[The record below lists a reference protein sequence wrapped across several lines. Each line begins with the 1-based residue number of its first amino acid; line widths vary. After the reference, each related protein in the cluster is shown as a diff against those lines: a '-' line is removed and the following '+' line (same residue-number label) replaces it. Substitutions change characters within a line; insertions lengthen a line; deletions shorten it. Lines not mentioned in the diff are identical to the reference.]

1 MTKSQPTRK
10 EIIAAHEALEK
21 LCDRLP
27 ATRAAKESI
36 LCALP
41 PKLQPT
47 MDEVEWDD
55 EKHYLAEAEHMHS
68 GRVIM
73 LAQVDEFTIECF
85 KKGNEYSKG
94 CAFTAYSDY
103 LTPTGKRFALTEV

>member
-1 MTKSQPTRK
+1 MTKPQPTRK
-10 EIIAAHEALEK
+10 EIIAAHDALEK

-41 PKLQPT
+41 PKPQPT

-73 LAQVDEFTIECF
+73 LTQVDDFTIECF
-85 KKGNEYSKG
+85 KKDNEYG
-94 CAFTAYSDY
+94 NGYTFTACSYY
-103 LTPTGKRFALTEV
+103 LTPTGKRYALTEI